1 MKKETKPKK
10 LDAKELEALRIAE
23 ETRKQEEENRIR
35 LEELKKYEVKKLS
48 TGLELVLTEYCI
60 TEVWKHENPKDFIID
75 FISKYFTEQKMMG
88 NFNNNDLLILAEF
101 HLFNLIF
108 AKEQLHLDDNKSMVL
123 LNIFWELIKNDN
135 YKYNRKSQ
143 KNKNRENDY
152 EVFKALL
159 VKHSIENPP
168 DNLKYFQPDQL
179 KLILDYS
186 KQGYFNHYNL
196 YQYVDGN
203 AQKEEEIQMMVYIDF
218 PLETYPL
225 AEAKFLGTD
234 KSVIKDEEEEM
245 VYLLFI

>member
-1 MKKETKPKK
+1 
-10 LDAKELEALRIAE
+10 
-23 ETRKQEEENRIR
+23 
-35 LEELKKYEVKKLS
+35 
-48 TGLELVLTEYCI
+48 
-60 TEVWKHENPKDFIID
+60 
-75 FISKYFTEQKMMG
+75 
-88 NFNNNDLLILAEF
+88 
-101 HLFNLIF
+101 
-108 AKEQLHLDDNKSMVL
+108 MVL